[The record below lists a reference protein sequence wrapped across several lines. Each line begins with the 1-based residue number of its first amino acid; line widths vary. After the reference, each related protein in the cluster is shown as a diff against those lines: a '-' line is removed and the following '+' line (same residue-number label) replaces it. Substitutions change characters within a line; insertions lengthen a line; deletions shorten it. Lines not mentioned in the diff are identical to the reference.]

1 MTTETSTN
9 PIDDIQRQLLTIIG
23 GQDPAEVKFL
33 VESQLA
39 IVARELE
46 QVPERAQRRGDDF
59 VQQISP
65 CLEAL
70 MEQLRRYQTWLKE
83 LDESLEEHDTGG
95 IMQAYEES
103 QELAP
108 ALVAAQDE
116 YVKFFA
122 GHGPHQSQWSNA
134 LEQAAQAVRRGE
146 AGRELWQE
154 QVAHYQRLFRKAGEE
169 AQATKMPGRAIL
181 AENYIAAVAALE
193 TLAGSD
199 PTQAEA
205 LAEPFKALDEASNEA
220 EKMNKLMVE
229 ASASPTSIPATN
241 VLLTVVRQA
250 MAGELEMQIAESV
263 FDDYCEISDSFWEGF
278 EQSIQRPMDSALVQD
293 EIPRT
298 IECADAQYVA
308 LEALS
313 EALPKRDAQAV
324 NEALQQLE
332 QVAMKLNESREVYA
346 TAAQHQSHTM
356 CPGCGRANP
365 PENRVCEACGQ
376 TLQRMEEGL
385 GIASSTF
392 SMLTGPALE
401 ENQQMVMT
409 ENVAKLFDAC
419 DNVAVGKIT
428 PEEFAEVLTWAAKGL
443 KEYADEIEQIA
454 IDVSDESQMSDEMR
468 QVWREQHLPYL
479 HEVTASFEQGVAEV
493 EEGLSFMA
501 NYLNEPDD
509 QHLID
514 GVRGVWEG
522 MGTIHRA
529 QLSLE
534 TSVKTLDDLLEEAAE
549 QGLLTEEG

>member
-1 MTTETSTN
+1 MTTETPTN
-9 PIDDIQRQLLTIIG
+9 PIDDIQRLLLSVIG
-23 GQDPAEVKFL
+23 GQDPAEVKSL
-33 VESQLA
+33 VESQLT
-39 IVARELE
+39 IVARELD
-46 QVPERAQRRGDDF
+46 QVPERARQRGDDF
-59 VQQISP
+59 TQQISS

-70 MEQLRRYQTWLKE
+70 LEQLRKYQAWLQE
-83 LDESLEEHDTGG
+83 LDESLQEHDTGG

-103 QELAP
+103 QTLAP
-108 ALVAAQDE
+108 ALVEAQGE

-134 LEQAAQAVRRGE
+134 LEQAAQAVRRSEMSKQG
-146 AGRELWQE
+146 WQE
-154 QVAHYQRLFRKAGEE
+154 HVAHYQRQFRAAREH
-169 AQATKMPGRAIL
+169 AQTVKMPGRAIL
-181 AENYIAAVAALE
+181 AENYATAVEALDILASADPTQPAALE
-193 TLAGSD
+193 
-199 PTQAEA
+199 EA
-205 LAEPFKALDEASNEA
+205 FKGLDQSVIEA
-220 EKMNKLMVE
+220 EKMDKLVAE
-229 ASASPTSIPATN
+229 ASASPTPIPATN
-241 VLLTVVRQA
+241 VLLTIVRKA

-313 EALPKRDAQAV
+313 EALPKRDVQAV

-332 QVAMKLNESREVYA
+332 QVANRLNESREVYA

-356 CPGCGRANP
+356 CPACGRANP

-385 GIASSTF
+385 GITSSTF
-392 SMLTGPALE
+392 SMMTGPALE

-428 PEEFAEVLTWAAKGL
+428 PEEFAEVLAWAAKGL

-454 IDVSDESQMSDEMR
+454 IDVSDESDMSEEVR

-479 HEVTASFEQGVAEV
+479 HEVSASFEQGVAEV

-522 MGTIHRA
+522 MGTLHRA

-534 TSVKTLDDLLEEAAE
+534 TSAKTLADLLEEAAE